1 MKVVY
6 TDTARRHIASQI
18 GYLVDQGA
26 VAPARRLR
34 TRVASFVRNFLA
46 RHPRAARHIHEHD
59 IYETWIPRTPF
70 IVMYRI
76 DIAADTVTVL
86 ALFHTAQDRSRFT
99 P

>member
-6 TDTARRHIASQI
+6 TETARRHIASQV

-34 TRVASFVRNFLA
+34 SRINSFVRNFIA
-46 RHPRAARHIHEHD
+46 PHPRASRLITELD
-59 IYETWIPRTPF
+59 IYETWIPRTPYV
-70 IVMYRI
+70 IMYRL
-76 DIAADTVTVL
+76 DDASNTVTIL
-86 ALFHTAQDRSRFT
+86 ALFHTSRDRSRFA